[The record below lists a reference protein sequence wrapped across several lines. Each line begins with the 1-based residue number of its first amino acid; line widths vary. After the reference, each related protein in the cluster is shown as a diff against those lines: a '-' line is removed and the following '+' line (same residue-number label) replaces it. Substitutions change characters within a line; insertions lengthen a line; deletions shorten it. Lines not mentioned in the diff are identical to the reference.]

1 MAIST
6 MVKADSCE
14 LFLLVLVL
22 VLNSAGVKFE
32 DEDDCPV
39 TAKRVITVWKGNF
52 I

>member
-1 MAIST
+1 

-14 LFLLVLVL
+14 LFLLVLD
-22 VLNSAGVKFE
+22 SAGVKFEDEDEKE

-39 TAKRVITVWKGNF
+39 TAKRVIIVWNGNF